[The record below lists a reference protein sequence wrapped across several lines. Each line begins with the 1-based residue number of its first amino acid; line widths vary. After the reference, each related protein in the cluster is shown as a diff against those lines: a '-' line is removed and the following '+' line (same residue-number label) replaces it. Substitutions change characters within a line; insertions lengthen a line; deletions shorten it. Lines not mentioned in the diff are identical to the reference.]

1 MASLDQAVRDDDQ
14 INQPD
19 AHRRKVQESL
29 RWRGDRHALATRDLR
44 WMPAVMRANASANQS
59 PTGGG
64 QRDVRGPVGLR
75 SRTPQLRRRVMADVR
90 PARH

>member
-14 INQPD
+14 IDQPD

-29 RWRGDRHALATRDLR
+29 RWRGYRRDLR